1 MIGFFPSI
9 EAFYCAPTEMDNI
22 HFMENVVSCGSSDL
36 INGKWKI
43 IGNLPVTDFEIQ
55 LTTRLVANHIY
66 IADNLV
72 R

>member
-1 MIGFFPSI
+1 
-9 EAFYCAPTEMDNI
+9 
-22 HFMENVVSCGSSDL
+22 MENVVSCGSSDL